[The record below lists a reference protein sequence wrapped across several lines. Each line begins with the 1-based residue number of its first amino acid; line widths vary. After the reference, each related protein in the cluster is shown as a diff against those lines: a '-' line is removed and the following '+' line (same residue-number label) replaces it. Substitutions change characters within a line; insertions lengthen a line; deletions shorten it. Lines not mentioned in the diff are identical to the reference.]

1 MILKHLH
8 SIFTSLLWSKKFKNA
23 LFLEGYQHSPS
34 VSAMTE
40 NKKCRQK
47 SKQIEAT
54 KDVSVEFSENNL
66 GKILHQMMKQ
76 SLQEKKMKTI
86 LCLAS
91 ISLNSWKRQ
100 HSLNWKNFNMAIE
113 FFNLFSIPFMQGLG
127 QNPTLSPGCLAL
139 V

>member
-34 VSAMTE
+34 VSTMTE

-54 KDVSVEFSENNL
+54 KDVSVEFSEDNLGMSGENTPSNDETEFIGKENENNL
-66 GKILHQMMKQ
+66 MP
-76 SLQEKKMKTI
+76 S
-86 LCLAS
+86 
-91 ISLNSWKRQ
+91 
-100 HSLNWKNFNMAIE
+100 FNIFE
-113 FFNLFSIPFMQGLG
+113 LLET
-127 QNPTLSPGCLAL
+127 PTFVELEEL
-139 V
+139 